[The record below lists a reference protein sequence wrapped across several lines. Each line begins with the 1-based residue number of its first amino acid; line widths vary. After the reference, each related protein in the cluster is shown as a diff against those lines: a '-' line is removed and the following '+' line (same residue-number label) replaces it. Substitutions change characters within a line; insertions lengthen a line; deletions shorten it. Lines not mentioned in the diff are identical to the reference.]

1 MAKRIKMDRNIPLH
15 IRRRNMMKQLFKA
28 LIIVVGLVFLFIML
42 ARWMAP
48 GLDGNS
54 IISQDV
60 DRGSI
65 EVTVNA
71 SGRVVPLSE
80 EIIVSP
86 IHSRILEVYKN
97 PGDHLEEGD
106 PILKLELAAIE
117 TELRQKQDELLIRK
131 ARLEQTR
138 LNLQS
143 TLSEMGMQLQIKEL
157 YLNQLEVELS
167 HEKYLIGI
175 GASTSH
181 KVRQSELQYEVSR
194 LETEQLRL
202 QLDNHRTNAASEI
215 MVQELELGI
224 FQKSLAETNR
234 LLNNARILSPQNAIL
249 TYVNRQIGAQVS
261 AGTQIA
267 IVSDLSRFK
276 VEAQMAGSH
285 ANRLSAGARAKV
297 KVGPDYLQGTV
308 VNITPSVQDGTVHFT
323 VMLTDPEHSR
333 LRSGLRVDVH
343 VMHGISDNVLRLP
356 NAPFYIGKGRYD
368 LWVVSDND
376 ALKREVY
383 LGESSFE
390 YVEVVSGLAE
400 GDRVITSD
408 MSRYEHRESVRIK
421 PR

>member
-1 MAKRIKMDRNIPLH
+1 
-15 IRRRNMMKQLFKA
+15 MKQLFKA
-28 LIIVVGLVFLFIML
+28 LIIIVGLALLFIL
-42 ARWMAP
+42 VIRWMAP
-48 GLDGNS
+48 GLDEGS
-54 IISQDV
+54 IIIQPV

-65 EVTVNA
+65 EVTVSA
-71 SGRVVPLSE
+71 SGRVEPLSE

-117 TELRQKQDELLIRK
+117 TDFRQKQDELLIRK

-138 LNLQS
+138 INQQS
-143 TLSEMGMQLQIKEL
+143 TLSEMDMQLQIKEL

-175 GASTSH
+175 GASTGDR
-181 KVRQSELQYEVSR
+181 VRQSELQYEVSR
-194 LETEQLRL
+194 LETDQLRL
-202 QLDNHRTNAASEI
+202 QLDNHRTNAAAET

-224 FQKSLAETNR
+224 FQKSMAETRR
-234 LLNNARILSPQNAIL
+234 LLDDARILSPQKAVL

-267 IVSDLSRFK
+267 IISDLSRFK
-276 VEAQMAGSH
+276 VEAQMAGTH
-285 ANRLSAGARAKV
+285 ADRLVAGARATV
-297 KVGPDYLQGTV
+297 KTGPDYLQGTV

-323 VMLTDPEHSR
+323 VMLAEPGHSR
-333 LRSGLRVDVH
+333 LRSGLRADVH
-343 VMHGISDNVLRLP
+343 VVHGISDDVLRLP
-356 NAPFYIGKGRYD
+356 HGPFYIGKGRYD
-368 LWVVSDND
+368 LWVVRSGE
-376 ALKREVY
+376 AEKREVY

-390 YVEVVSGLAE
+390 YVEVVSGLEE

-408 MSRYEHRESVRIK
+408 MSRHEHRESVRIK

>member
-1 MAKRIKMDRNIPLH
+1 
-15 IRRRNMMKQLFKA
+15 MKQLFKA
-28 LIIVVGLVFLFIML
+28 LVIIVGLVFLFIMV

-48 GLDGNS
+48 GLDENS
-54 IISQDV
+54 IISQEV
-60 DRGSI
+60 DRGNI

-194 LETEQLRL
+194 LETDQLRL

-224 FQKSLAETNR
+224 FQKSLAETTR

-276 VEAQMAGSH
+276 VEAQIAGSH
-285 ANRLSAGARAKV
+285 ANRLSAGARATV

-343 VMHGISDNVLRLP
+343 VVHGISDDVLRLP
-356 NAPFYIGKGRYD
+356 NAPFYIGKGRYN
-368 LWVVSDND
+368 LWIVRGTD
-376 ALKREVY
+376 AEKHEVY

-390 YVEVVSGLAE
+390 YVEVVSGLE
-400 GDRVITSD
+400 KGDRVITTD